1 MKGKGIKNLL
11 VDFGGVLINLD
22 RQRCIE
28 NFRNLGLENV
38 EEQLGLYNQK
48 GFFMQQERGLV
59 TSAEFRNGIR
69 DLMEKPATDKQ
80 IDTAWNSF
88 LVDIPTYKLDLLLK
102 LRQKYVVYLL
112 SNTNDIHW
120 KWACKHAFPYRGF
133 RVEDYFEKIYLSY
146 EMKMMKP
153 DAEIFETVLED
164 ANIDPKETFFIDDAP
179 ANCRTAETLG
189 IKTYTPQPGED
200 WSHLFD

>member
-28 NFRNLGLENV
+28 NFRSLGLENV
-38 EEQLGLYNQK
+38 EEQLGLYNQQ

-69 DLMEKPATDKQ
+69 DLTEKPATDWQ
-80 IDTAWNSF
+80 IDAAWNSF

-153 DAEIFETVLED
+153 DTEIFEAVLQD

>member
-38 EEQLGLYNQK
+38 EEQLGLYNQQ

-80 IDTAWNSF
+80 IDAAWNSF

-153 DAEIFETVLED
+153 DTEIFKAVLED
-164 ANIDPKETFFIDDAP
+164 ANIDPEETFFIDDAP

-189 IKTYTPQPGED
+189 IRTYTPQPGEN

>member
-22 RQRCIE
+22 RKRCIE
-28 NFRNLGLENV
+28 NFRSLGLENV
-38 EEQLGLYNQK
+38 EEQLGLYNQQ

-69 DLMEKPATDKQ
+69 DLTEKPATDWQ
-80 IDTAWNSF
+80 IDAAWNSF

-153 DAEIFETVLED
+153 DTEIFEAVLQD